1 MISKPKILVL
11 PVSDLYNDIFVPE
24 VDSQLRVLGGLAFNT
39 KNKNINSTELA
50 QIIHGY
56 DAVISGWGSPKF
68 TEEVLD
74 SANQLKL
81 VAHSAGSIIKILPP
95 AVFERGIK
103 VTHAAAAIAPA
114 VAEMT
119 ISLILL
125 SLRQAHKFDHSLKSG
140 DSWPWGNGNIPIMG
154 QELAGNRV
162 GLVGAGYTGR
172 CVIHLLRAF
181 NTEVWVYDPY
191 LSDKQ
196 ATELDVSKVELD
208 DIFAGCP
215 IVTIQAPLTIDTY
228 HMVGASQLAL
238 LKDGS
243 VFINTARSAI
253 VDQKALLA
261 ELKTGRLRGAIDVFD
276 DEPLPRE
283 SPFRQLDN
291 LIITPHIAGYSKQ
304 ARYRQGL
311 IVLEEIRRFFGG
323 KPLLHEVT
331 GDMLHIMA

>member
-1 MISKPKILVL
+1 MISKPRILVL
-11 PVSDLYNDIFVPE
+11 LVSGLYNDIFVPK
-24 VDSQLRVLGGLAFNT
+24 VDSQLRALGELTFNT
-39 KNKNINSTELA
+39 KDRNISSYELA
-50 QIIHGY
+50 QIINGH
-56 DAVISGWGSPKF
+56 DAIISGWGSPKF
-68 TEEVLD
+68 TDEVLD
-74 SANQLKL
+74 SANRLKL
-81 VAHSAGSIIKILPP
+81 VTHSAGSIIKILPP
-95 AVFERGIK
+95 AVFDRGIK
-103 VTHAAAAIAPA
+103 VTHAAVAIAPA

-125 SLRQAHKFDHSLKSG
+125 SLRQVHKLDHSLKSG

-172 CVIHLLRAF
+172 CVIDLLRAF

-196 ATELDVSKVELD
+196 ATVLDVSKVELD
-208 DIFAGCP
+208 EIFAGCP
-215 IVTIQAPLTIDTY
+215 IVTIQAPLTTDTY

-261 ELKTGRLRGAIDVFD
+261 ELTTGRIRGAIDVFN
-276 DEPLPRE
+276 DEPLPE
-283 SPFRQLDN
+283 DSPFRQLDN

-311 IVLEEIRRFFGG
+311 IILEEMRRFFEG